1 MQIEQIP
8 QKQSLMRFSKESLN
22 LDPARETERIV
33 AFIQKTV
40 RQNMRRGAV
49 VGISGG
55 IDSAVVLA
63 LSVKAFGPERVVAV
77 MMPDKDSDHVSE
89 VYAREL
95 AAKFGVEPLL
105 EDITAALQGFDC
117 YRRRDDAIRRVFPE
131 YDAAKGYKAK
141 IVLPQDLL
149 EAGTLNVFSVTVI
162 APKKKEENRPL
173 PPREMLEIV
182 AATNLKQRSRMTT
195 LYFHAEARNYAV
207 IGTAN
212 KNEHDQ
218 GFFVKYGDGGADI
231 QPIAHLFKTQ
241 VYQLARHLGVPE
253 GIQKRTPTTDTYSAP
268 CDQQE
273 FFYRLPFHVLD
284 LLWYA
289 KEQNIPKTEVAKVMG
304 LKEVQVDRAFDDID
318 RKIRTTEFLRLLPPK
333 LGAPEANGQ

>member
-1 MQIEQIP
+1 MG
-8 QKQSLMRFSKESLN
+8 FSKSALN
-22 LDPARETERIV
+22 LDAAKETDRLVGFLQQNI
-33 AFIQKTV
+33 

-63 LSVKAFGPERVVAV
+63 LSVLAFSPGRVVAV
-77 MMPDKDSDHVSE
+77 MMPDKDSDKLSE
-89 VYAREL
+89 TLAREL
-95 AAKFGVEPLL
+95 AAKYGVEPLL
-105 EDITAALQGFDC
+105 EDITKALEGFNC
-117 YRRRDDAIRRVFPE
+117 YKRRDGAIKRVVPD
-131 YDAAKGYKAK
+131 YDPAKGYKAK

-149 EAGTLNVFSVTVI
+149 DKETLNVFSVTVI
-162 APKKKEENRPL
+162 RPDGSQETKPL
-173 PPREMLEIV
+173 PAREMLEIV
-182 AATNLKQRSRMTT
+182 GASNLKQRARMST
-195 LYFHAEARNYAV
+195 LYFHAEARQFAV

-218 GFFVKYGDGGADI
+218 GFFVKYGDGGVDY

-273 FFYRLPFHVLD
+273 FFYRLPFETMD
-284 LLWYA
+284 LLGYA
-289 KEQNIPKTEVAKVMG
+289 LEHKVPVPEVAKVMG
-304 LKEVQVDRAFDDID
+304 LTEAQVQRGMNDISQ
-318 RKIRTTEFLRLLPPK
+318 KIRTTQFLRLLPPI
-333 LGAPEANGQ
+333 PEPPQTLAN